1 MKHVVCLG
9 GGTGQSQVLRGLR
22 GRGLHIT
29 SIVGVTDNGGH
40 SGVLR
45 EIFGI
50 PQVGDIRNCLVSLGD
65 DRRLL
70 TKLLKYRFREG
81 ALDGVSLGNLIV
93 VALIRHCGSL
103 SRAIAALE
111 KELGVGATMIPV
123 SDHSTNICALLAD
136 GRTIR
141 GEWQIIMRQP
151 RTPITGLFHE
161 PPVDCHPDCVRAL
174 ERADMIVFCPGSLL
188 TGTVSCLLTRGI
200 REAIARS
207 RALKVQ
213 ICNIM
218 THPGQTDRFTARD
231 HLVTLTQYLG
241 VPPDVFVVNTGK
253 PPSFLLRPYRAQGAE
268 PVRDDT
274 EGLKTP
280 RVIRADLVERS
291 GREVLQ
297 LYDRGGSGKLA
308 SLPHFIRHDPERIG
322 NLLVDLL
329 ARYRPATC
337 RRASSR

>member
-1 MKHVVCLG
+1 MKRIVCLG

-40 SGVLR
+40 SGMLR

-65 DRRLL
+65 DNQLL

-93 VALIRHCGSL
+93 VALIKHYGSL
-103 SRAIAALE
+103 SKAIAALE
-111 KELGVGATMIPV
+111 KEMGVEATMIPV
-123 SDHSTNICALLAD
+123 SDHSANICALLAD

-141 GEWQIIMRQP
+141 GEWQIIVRRP

-207 RALKVQ
+207 RAIKVQ

-218 THPGQTDRFTARD
+218 THPGQTDHFTARD
-231 HLVTLTQYLG
+231 HLVTLTQHLG
-241 VPPDVFVVNTGK
+241 VSPDVFVVNTGK
-253 PPSFLLRPYRAQGAE
+253 PPAHLLRLYRTQAADV
-268 PVRDDT
+268 VRDDT
-274 EGLKTP
+274 QGMKTP
-280 RVIRADLVERS
+280 RVIRANLVEKS
-291 GREVLQ
+291 GKEVLQ
-297 LYDRGGSGKLA
+297 LYDRGSSGKLA
-308 SLPHFIRHDPERIG
+308 SLPHFIRHDPVRIG
-322 NLLVDLL
+322 RILADLL
-329 ARYRPATC
+329 A
-337 RRASSR
+337 